1 MIIRKG
7 CSDFQKDRNKN
18 RLVLVTVVLFS
29 LKLMCAIHKNGLK
42 RGRETEKCRF

>member
-29 LKLMCAIHKNGLK
+29 LKYDAPSMKTARNVDGK
-42 RGRETEKCRF
+42 RE